1 MDHEGSV
8 NFGEIVVKEL
18 GGLLLIQGVIRQCCC
33 SEGVV
38 GISVLKVYLGVVGDF
53 ILASMSWVIYQEL

>member
-8 NFGEIVVKEL
+8 NFGEVVVKEL
-18 GGLLLIQGVIRQCCC
+18 GGLLLIQGVIRQCYC

-38 GISVLKVYLGVVGDF
+38 GISVLKVHLGVVGDF